1 MIVDARKS
9 SILKSTV
16 DTLLLCL
23 LDVTVQRD
31 QDAKL
36 GLSWLRCAGWNFKVI
51 HLHMSLVMIV
61 MSLWPLVDA
70 VYVFAVCFSCVF
82 FFWMFHQWL
91 FQSWV
96 AKDHLNPGEQMRQA
110 LGASLAATRTP
121 WTGCPCGVHK
131 VLISMFFA
139 VFVSKD
145 DYMFYDVVTCLY
157 MFVYNM
163 CYYQFSRIL
172 GVMGMGW
179 WMARFP

>member
-9 SILKSTV
+9 STLKSTV

-51 HLHMSLVMIV
+51 HLQMSLVMIV

-82 FFWMFHQWL
+82 FFF
-91 FQSWV
+91 S
-96 AKDHLNPGEQMRQA
+96 
-110 LGASLAATRTP
+110 
-121 WTGCPCGVHK
+121 GCFINGCSK
-131 VLISMFFA
+131 VESPKITSI
-139 VFVSKD
+139 
-145 DYMFYDVVTCLY
+145 
-157 MFVYNM
+157 
-163 CYYQFSRIL
+163 QESR
-172 GVMGMGW
+172 
-179 WMARFP
+179 

>member
-51 HLHMSLVMIV
+51 HLQMSLVMIV

-82 FFWMFHQWL
+82 FLDVSSMVVPKLSRQRSPQSRRADETSLGCFFGGHQDAMNHI
-91 FQSWV
+91 F
-96 AKDHLNPGEQMRQA
+96 
-110 LGASLAATRTP
+110 
-121 WTGCPCGVHK
+121 CGVC
-131 VLISMFFA
+131 F
-139 VFVSKD
+139 
-145 DYMFYDVVTCLY
+145 
-157 MFVYNM
+157 
-163 CYYQFSRIL
+163 
-172 GVMGMGW
+172 
-179 WMARFP
+179 

>member
-9 SILKSTV
+9 STLKSTV

-51 HLHMSLVMIV
+51 HEDVTSDDSDVTL
-61 MSLWPLVDA
+61 PLVDA
-70 VYVFAVCFSCVF
+70 VYCRVFFMF

-96 AKDHLNPGEQMRQA
+96 AKNHLNPGEQMRQA

-121 WTGCPCGVHK
+121 
-131 VLISMFFA
+131 
-139 VFVSKD
+139 
-145 DYMFYDVVTCLY
+145 
-157 MFVYNM
+157 
-163 CYYQFSRIL
+163 
-172 GVMGMGW
+172 
-179 WMARFP
+179 

>member
-9 SILKSTV
+9 STLKSTV

-51 HLHMSLVMIV
+51 HEDVTSDDSDVTL
-61 MSLWPLVDA
+61 PLVDA
-70 VYVFAVCFSCVF
+70 VYCRVF
-82 FFWMFHQWL
+82 FMFFSGCFHQWL

-110 LGASLAATRTP
+110 LDASLAATRTP
-121 WTGCPCGVHK
+121 
-131 VLISMFFA
+131 
-139 VFVSKD
+139 
-145 DYMFYDVVTCLY
+145 
-157 MFVYNM
+157 
-163 CYYQFSRIL
+163 
-172 GVMGMGW
+172 
-179 WMARFP
+179 